1 MNFAATAPALHQA
14 GLNVL
19 PVDHETKRPLIPWS
33 RWQKNRQS
41 AADLDRLRRTHPDA
55 AAAVVLGGPAL
66 VLADVETDSAAGE
79 TALRKAGLPLPPTA
93 AFSSPRGNHRLY
105 RSADRLPRRVGALP
119 EVDLLGSGYV
129 IVPPSPGR
137 SWALDLSHLQ
147 DLPAEWA
154 SVAYHHQR
162 RRGDGIPEP
171 PLTLPLDPQSLQLQ
185 QVMHI
190 QDLLQLTF
198 DLGLLEDVAKL
209 LGVPSG
215 VGRAFRC
222 PLPGHSEH
230 RASAAWWTGKNRTV
244 VLMDFHRRPADDGT
258 APPCYTLVEVYASLR
273 SGRTRK
279 LRPPE
284 HAVWARRLA
293 LELGLAAPAAVSL
306 PPLPSTASPSVR
318 IVYSGIK
325 HLFEVRWLREPG
337 APAPLSWRFLSSW
350 CGVNQR
356 TSAAA
361 LRDLLR
367 RGILIRAGT
376 WKRTALFLP
385 ANFESDRGAS

>member
-1 MNFAATAPALHQA
+1 MNFAATAPALHRA
-14 GLNVL
+14 GLNIL
-19 PVDHETKRPLIPWS
+19 PVDAETKRPLLPWS
-33 RWQKNRQS
+33 RWQTERQS
-41 AADLDRLRRTHPDA
+41 RADLERLRRAHPDA
-55 AAAVVLGGPAL
+55 AAGVVLGGPAL
-66 VLADVETDSAAGE
+66 VLADVETDSRAGE
-79 TALRKAGLPLPPTA
+79 TALREAGLPLPPTA
-93 AFSSPRGNHRLY
+93 AFSSPRGSHRLY
-105 RSADRLPRRVGALP
+105 RTSGRLPRRVGALP
-119 EVDLLGSGYV
+119 DVDLLGSGYV
-129 IVPPSPGR
+129 IVPPSAGR
-137 SWALDLSHLQ
+137 SWVLDLAHLQ
-147 DLPAEWA
+147 DLPPEWA
-154 SVAYHHQR
+154 EVACRRQR
-162 RRGDGIPEP
+162 RRGARAPEP
-171 PLTLPLDPQSLQLQ
+171 PLTHPLDPQSPRLQR
-185 QVMHI
+185 VMYM
-190 QDLLQLTF
+190 QNSLQLTF

-230 RASAAWWTGKNRTV
+230 RASAAWWTGRNRTV

-258 APPCYTLVEVYASLR
+258 APQCYTLVEVYAALR

-337 APAPLSWRFLSSW
+337 APAPLSWRFLASW
-350 CGVNQR
+350 CRVNER
-356 TSAAA
+356 TAAAA

-367 RGILIRAGT
+367 RGILMKTGT
-376 WKRTALFLP
+376 WRRTALFLP
-385 ANFESDRGAS
+385 ANLDSDRGLS